1 MPGISQWR
9 KKRQT
14 VRSHGVYV
22 YHKRRMQ
29 VTIALSIVVVMN
41 LVLLSSTSCFPR
53 VSTELPLGSL
63 SFKKKIGR
71 VGMQIQS

>member
-29 VTIALSIVVVMN
+29 VTSGYHS
-41 LVLLSSTSCFPR
+41 LVYCGCHEFGSTVEHKLLSKG
-53 VSTELPLGSL
+53 LN
-63 SFKKKIGR
+63 
-71 VGMQIQS
+71 